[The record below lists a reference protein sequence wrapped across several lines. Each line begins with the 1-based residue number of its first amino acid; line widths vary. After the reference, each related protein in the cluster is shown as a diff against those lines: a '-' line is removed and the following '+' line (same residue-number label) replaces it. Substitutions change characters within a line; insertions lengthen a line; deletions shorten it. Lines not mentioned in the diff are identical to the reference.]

1 MDIVGHQDEKE
12 IKITDIQEMIVNTG
26 NRPNLSMISEIRTS
40 IDTATES
47 VGL

>member
-1 MDIVGHQDEKE
+1 
-12 IKITDIQEMIVNTG
+12 MIVNTG

-47 VGL
+47 VGALAPLIDLTFIVVALFAPW